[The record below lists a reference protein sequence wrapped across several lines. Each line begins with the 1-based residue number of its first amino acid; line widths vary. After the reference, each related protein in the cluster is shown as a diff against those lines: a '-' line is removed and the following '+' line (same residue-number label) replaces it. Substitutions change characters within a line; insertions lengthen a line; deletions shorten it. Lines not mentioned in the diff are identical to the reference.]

1 MPLPTVIPPPR
12 PGGGPPLPGR
22 PTGGRLWLSLL
33 AERPPRP
40 ILLAALTALPAVR
53 MAFPSPPPGPTCIT
67 PTFGP
72 APVWDQ
78 IDNKG
83 AENQREACHMRD
95 HESQL
100 TSKAASRVRREHQRR
115 QRLLVQIM

>member
-22 PTGGRLWLSLL
+22 PTGGRLSFLP
-33 AERPPRP
+33 ERPPRP

-72 APVWDQ
+72 APGDH

-83 AENQREACHMRD
+83 AETREEACHMR
-95 HESQL
+95 ESQL
-100 TSKAASRVRREHQRR
+100 TSKAASRVRRETQVR